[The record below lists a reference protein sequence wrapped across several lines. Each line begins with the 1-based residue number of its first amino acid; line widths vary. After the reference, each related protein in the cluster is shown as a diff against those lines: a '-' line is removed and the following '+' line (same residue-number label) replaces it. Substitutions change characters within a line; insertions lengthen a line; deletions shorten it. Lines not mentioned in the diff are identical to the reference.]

1 MLKKISTKLKEF
13 WKFLEFIEE
22 QRIKAM
28 IFSGRGWG

>member
-1 MLKKISTKLKEF
+1 MIKRIGVKLKEF
-13 WKFLEFIEE
+13 RKFLEFIEE